1 MNVFWWEM
9 RFAARALVKRP
20 GFSAAAILTLALAL
34 GSTTVIF
41 GFVDGVLLRPLPC
54 ADPDRLVAVWEV
66 GERQDPVQ
74 WRNPVSPG
82 NFADWKEHNDVFET
96 VAAFGLTQLTSL
108 EGESPERI
116 TAGLVTDG
124 FFEVLGR
131 APNPTRPP

>member
-41 GFVDGVLLRPLPC
+41 GFVDGVLLRPLPY

-66 GERQDPVQ
+66 D
-74 WRNPVSPG
+74 
-82 NFADWKEHNDVFET
+82 
-96 VAAFGLTQLTSL
+96 
-108 EGESPERI
+108 ESPERI